1 MFSIRKDRAS
11 ESMNE
16 SKKEEVS
23 TEESILEKE
32 KNRRKKRKEKE
43 TKAKKGRRGI
53 VRIPLKV
60 LVKG

>member
-1 MFSIRKDRAS
+1 MFSIRKNRAS

-53 VRIPLKV
+53 VRI
-60 LVKG
+60 